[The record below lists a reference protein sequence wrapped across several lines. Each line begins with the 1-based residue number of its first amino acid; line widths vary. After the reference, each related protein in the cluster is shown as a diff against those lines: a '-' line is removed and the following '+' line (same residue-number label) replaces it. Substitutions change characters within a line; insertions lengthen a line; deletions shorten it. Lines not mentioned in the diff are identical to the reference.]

1 MGKVLVTLKI
11 FPKEG
16 RIEEAKQ
23 KILELKPVLLRE
35 EDVAFGIVVLKA
47 AFVLKDEEGTTKLE
61 EEIRK
66 IDSVSEFDV
75 VDETLT
81 DAFDETYGE
90 EKKD

>member
-16 RIEEAKQ
+16 KIEEVKQ
-23 KILELKPVLLRE
+23 KLLELKPVLLRE

-61 EEIRK
+61 DEIRK
-66 IDSVSEFDV
+66 IDSISEFDV

-81 DAFDETYGE
+81 DAFDEAYGE

>member
-1 MGKVLVTLKI
+1 MGRVLITLKI

-23 KILELKPVLLRE
+23 KILELKPVVLRE

-66 IDSVSEFDV
+66 IDAVSEFDV
-75 VDETLT
+75 IDQTLT
-81 DAFDETYGE
+81 DAFDDVYGE
-90 EKKD
+90 GKG

>member
-1 MGKVLVTLKI
+1 MGKVLITLKI

-23 KILELKPVLLRE
+23 KLLELKPVVLRE

-66 IDSVSEFDV
+66 IDAVSEFDV
-75 VDETLT
+75 IDQTLT
-81 DAFDETYGE
+81 DAFDDVYGE
-90 EKKD
+90 GKG

>member
-16 RIEEAKQ
+16 KIEEAKQ

-47 AFVLKDEEGTTKLE
+47 AFVLEDEEGTTKLE

-66 IDSVSEFDV
+66 IDAVSEFDV
-75 VDETLT
+75 IDQTLT
-81 DAFDETYGE
+81 DAFDEVYGE
-90 EKKD
+90 GKK

>member
-1 MGKVLVTLKI
+1 MGKVLITLKI

-23 KILELKPVLLRE
+23 KILELKPVVLRE

-66 IDSVSEFDV
+66 IDAVSEFDV
-75 VDETLT
+75 IDQTLT
-81 DAFDETYGE
+81 DAFDEVYGE
-90 EKKD
+90 GKE

>member
-1 MGKVLVTLKI
+1 MGKVLITLKI

-23 KILELKPVLLRE
+23 KILELKPVVLRE

-66 IDSVSEFDV
+66 IDAVSEFDV
-75 VDETLT
+75 IDQTLT
-81 DAFDETYGE
+81 DAFDDVYGE
-90 EKKD
+90 GKG

>member
-1 MGKVLVTLKI
+1 MGKVLITLKI

-23 KILELKPVLLRE
+23 KILELKPVVLRE

-66 IDSVSEFDV
+66 IDAVSEFDV
-75 VDETLT
+75 IDQTLT
-81 DAFDETYGE
+81 DAFDDIYGE
-90 EKKD
+90 GKG

>member
-1 MGKVLVTLKI
+1 MGKVLITLKI

-23 KILELKPVLLRE
+23 KILELKPVVLRE

-66 IDSVSEFDV
+66 IDAVSEFDV
-75 VDETLT
+75 VDQTLT
-81 DAFDETYGE
+81 DAFDDVYGE
-90 EKKD
+90 GKG

>member
-61 EEIRK
+61 EEIKK

>member
-23 KILELKPVLLRE
+23 KILELKPVVLRE

-66 IDSVSEFDV
+66 IDAVSEFDV
-75 VDETLT
+75 IDQTLT
-81 DAFDETYGE
+81 DAFDDVYGE
-90 EKKD
+90 GKG